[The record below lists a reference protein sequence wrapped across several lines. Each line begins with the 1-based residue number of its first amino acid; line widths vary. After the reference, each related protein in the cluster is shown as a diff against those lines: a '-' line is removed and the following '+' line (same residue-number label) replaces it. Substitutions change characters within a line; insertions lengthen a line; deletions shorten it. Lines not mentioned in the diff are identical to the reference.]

1 MTKLSAQIIA
11 GILILFAV
19 IFIVQRIKINKFDNI
34 RQLQAVELSTL
45 KDSVLTITTKNGQL
59 VSKVQSVEVENGN
72 LKESLEIAGFDIKEL
87 KQENVKW
94 RKINNAL
101 KIEMQ
106 STGSVST
113 GVADTIRIETNAEG
127 KTDTIYYSR
136 VSNWSNDYMSLF
148 NGKVEKGNL
157 LFDYRYYNKFE
168 ILQTVTRKGTI
179 VSVKFEDPKSKT
191 ISANSITVSHKTKW
205 YQKWWFWGA
214 AGLTGG
220 ILIAK

>member
-11 GILILFAV
+11 GIVLLFLITF
-19 IFIVQRIKINKFDNI
+19 FVQRIKINKLDNQ
-34 RQLQAVELSTL
+34 RQLQNVELSTL
-45 KDSVLTITTKNGQL
+45 KDSVETFVSKTGEL
-59 VSKVQSVEVENGN
+59 VSKIQSVEIEKKN
-72 LKESLEIAGFDIKEL
+72 LKESLKIAGFDIKEL

-191 ISANSITVSHKTKW
+191 ISANSITVPKKKS
-205 YQKWWFWGA
+205 KWWLWTAVGTI
-214 AGLTGG
+214 AGV
-220 ILIAK
+220 LIAK